1 MGLVSRD
8 YLTIRQLVSALSA
21 TLRETL
27 PRIVPFSLPLGK
39 AEDTA
44 CGITGSDSGFN
55 FPGARLF
62 RFFPGNSQDGFSD
75 FAHNFLARIVKGF
88 NLMEFQFRNF
98 IDFEGYL
105 HIANN
110 VNN

>member
-1 MGLVSRD
+1 VYD

-27 PRIVPFSLPLGK
+27 PKIVPFSLPRPRVP
-39 AEDTA
+39 
-44 CGITGSDSGFN
+44 ITIISVSDRSN
-55 FPGARLF
+55 FV
-62 RFFPGNSQDGFSD
+62 
-75 FAHNFLARIVKGF
+75 ARIVKGF

-98 IDFEGYL
+98 IDFKGYL

-110 VNN
+110 VNDEHFSVV

>member
-1 MGLVSRD
+1 MV

-27 PRIVPFSLPLGK
+27 PKSVPFNLLKPRVPIAIMSIFDRLAKPRILL
-39 AEDTA
+39 A
-44 CGITGSDSGFN
+44 GSPVPIAVSTLLAPAFN
-55 FPGARLF
+55 FV
-62 RFFPGNSQDGFSD
+62 
-75 FAHNFLARIVKGF
+75 ARIVKGF

-98 IDFEGYL
+98 IDFKGYL

-110 VNN
+110 VNDEHFGVV